1 MVPRRHERRGARRP
15 YARTKGTVGIR
26 PRQREEP
33 TNPQPGLDERK
44 PGNRLLPAA
53 AVAVAAVAVGLVAVA
68 VRRIAVVG
76 GIAVVAV
83 GGLAVAIPAT
93 ISTISAV
100 AVVISG
106 GSLGGDEAAERGDC
120 GDCDEGFLEGVHV
133 HSPNEMSNRAARP
146 TRRTSHRNPRLKM
159 GQTPF
164 CLGGVPPKIHLTRPG
179 AAYSR
184 FWL

>member
-1 MVPRRHERRGARRP
+1 MSVAGPPTE
-15 YARTKGTVGIR
+15 YARTKRTVGIR

-53 AVAVAAVAVGLVAVA
+53 AVAVAVGLVAVA

-76 GIAVVAV
+76 RIAVVAV

-93 ISTISAV
+93 ISTISV

-106 GSLGGDEAAERGDC
+106 GSLGGGDAAERGDG

-133 HSPNEMSNRAARP
+133 HSPSEMSN
-146 TRRTSHRNPRLKM
+146 
-159 GQTPF
+159 
-164 CLGGVPPKIHLTRPG
+164 
-179 AAYSR
+179 
-184 FWL
+184 

>member
-68 VRRIAVVG
+68 VRGIAVVG

-83 GGLAVAIPAT
+83 GGLAIAIPAT

-100 AVVISG
+100 AVVVSG
-106 GSLGGDEAAERGDC
+106 GSLGGDEAAERGDG

-133 HSPNEMSNRAARP
+133 HVLRVRCR
-146 TRRTSHRNPRLKM
+146 TVRRDQRGEHHT
-159 GQTPF
+159 
-164 CLGGVPPKIHLTRPG
+164 G
-179 AAYSR
+179 ADA
-184 FWL
+184 